1 MSMMAMVALLILIY
15 FTSVAII
22 VFYSYKVKYK
32 YGNLFFVILN
42 VIFFLGLYIYYY
54 KSSPNNFSFMTLDN
68 ISPFTFTTLPLIYI
82 MHGKIKHYYLSAVAF
97 LSVGMFCAMLITP
110 QHSYLF
116 NFNNTASFSYA
127 LDAFCH
133 LNCSLFGIYLIAS
146 GQIKLTF
153 KNLKIATIF
162 MYCIVAGVVILNFL
176 FHTNNFGMNPYGGY
190 SIYMFNLFE
199 DYWATLLAYIVGIF
213 VVLCLGFG
221 INYLMNKFSGNH
233 LAFENKNNDNKVNE
247 INEEEKKVE

>member
-1 MSMMAMVALLILIY
+1 MTMMAMVALLILIY
-15 FTSVAII
+15 FTSVALII
-22 VFYSYKVKYK
+22 FYFYKVDPK

-42 VIFFLGLYIYYY
+42 VVFFLAFYINNY
-54 KSSPNNFSFMTLDN
+54 KNSPNNFSYMTLDN
-68 ISPFTFTTLPLIYI
+68 ISPFTFTTLPFIYI
-82 MHGKIKHYYLSAVAF
+82 MHNKIKGYYLSAVAF
-97 LSVGMFCAMLITP
+97 LCIGMFCAMLITP
-110 QHSYLF
+110 QYSYLF

-153 KNLKIATIF
+153 KNLKKATIF
-162 MYCIVAGVVILNFL
+162 MYCVVIIVVILNFL

-190 SIYMFNLFE
+190 SIYMFNFFE
-199 DYWATLLAYIVGIF
+199 EYWATLLAYFIGIF

-221 INYLMNKFSGNH
+221 INYATHKFSGNL
-233 LAFENKNNDNKVNE
+233 LAFESKKQDIEANKID
-247 INEEEKKVE
+247 EEKK